1 MVRDEEVDLVQRGT
15 MRDSRGQVRRI
26 AWAALCV
33 LLAARTGG
41 ATTKGPDA
49 GGYLATDSTV
59 YSFVDIAGASGGA
72 SVLADTDDGMAALTL
87 PFPFQF
93 YGQAYTI
100 VCVSSNGALYFVADP
115 GGCAFND
122 FANVDITAVVPPG
135 DRPALLPLWSD
146 LTFQAA
152 GSGAAFYQAMGAPGQ
167 RRFVVQWNNA
177 YPQGSANPVTFQ
189 VVLSEAG
196 HTILFQYKTIA
207 LGAANPASK
216 GALATV
222 GIRNAAGLA
231 NARQIAWSY
240 QASVI
245 GDHSAL
251 LFSAGD
257 SSAPVTTAAVSGPAG
272 SNGWYRG
279 SVQVALTATDAGGGT
294 PSTHYS
300 LDGGP
305 TLPYSSPFGVSGDR
319 IHSLSFFS
327 VDASGNREALNT
339 LAIKIDGTAPTV
351 SAGVQPTSL
360 WPPNGRSATV
370 TVSGTVADVT
380 SGIDPVSARFSVV
393 DEYGQVQPSG
403 PVSIGAGGRYT
414 AAVTLVASR
423 NGNDKDGR
431 TYSIVV
437 RVHDNAGNLG
447 TASAVVRVPHDQGH
461 D

>member
-1 MVRDEEVDLVQRGT
+1 

-33 LLAARTGG
+33 ALAARAGE

-49 GGYLATDSTV
+49 AGYVATDSTV

-72 SVLADTDDGMAALTL
+72 SVLADVDDGMAALTL
-87 PFPFQF
+87 PFPFPF

-100 VCVSSNGALYFVADP
+100 VCVSSNGALYFVGDP

-152 GSGAAFYQAMGAPGQ
+152 GGGAVFYQTMGAPGH
-167 RRFVVQWNNA
+167 RSFVVQWNNA
-177 YPQGSANPVTFQ
+177 YPQGSSNPLTFQ
-189 VVLSEAG
+189 VVLSEPG
-196 HTILFQYKTIA
+196 NVLFQYKTIA

-240 QASVI
+240 QAPVI
-245 GDHSAL
+245 GDNSAL
-251 LFSAGD
+251 LFSASD
-257 SSAPVTTAAVSGPAG
+257 SSAPITTAAVSGPVG

-279 SVQVALTATDAGGGT
+279 PVQVTLTSTDAGGAVA
-294 PSTHYS
+294 STTYS
-300 LDGGP
+300 LDGGA
-305 TLPYSSPFGVSGDR
+305 TVPYTAPFGVAGDG

-327 VDASGNREALNT
+327 VDGSGNTESPNT
-339 LAIKIDGTAPTV
+339 LALKIDGTAPT
-351 SAGVQPTSL
+351 AAAAALPASL
-360 WPPNGRSATV
+360 WPPDGRTVPV
-370 TVSGTVADVT
+370 TVSGTVADAT
-380 SGIDPVSARFSVV
+380 SGVDPSSARFSVV
-393 DEYGQVQPSG
+393 DEYGQVQPTGAVSVGSG
-403 PVSIGAGGRYT
+403 GHYT
-414 AAVTLVASR
+414 AAVSLPASR
-423 NGNDKDGR
+423 NGSDKDGR
-431 TYSIVV
+431 RYTIVV
-437 RVHDNAGNLG
+437 RVLDNAGNLG
-447 TASAVVRVPHDQGH
+447 TATTLVTVPHDREH

>member
-1 MVRDEEVDLVQRGT
+1 
-15 MRDSRGQVRRI
+15 MRDSRGQARRI

-33 LLAARTGG
+33 VLAARAGG

-49 GGYLATDSTV
+49 AGYVATDSTV

-72 SVLADTDDGMAALTL
+72 SVLADADDGMTALTL
-87 PFPFQF
+87 PFAFPF

-100 VCVSSNGALYFVADP
+100 VCVSSNGALYFVGDAA
-115 GGCAFND
+115 GCTFND

-135 DRPALLPLWSD
+135 DRPALMPLWSD

-152 GSGAAFYQAMGAPGQ
+152 GGGAVFYQTVGAPGH

-177 YPQGSANPVTFQ
+177 YPQGSSNPVTFQ

-196 HTILFQYKTIA
+196 HDVLFQYKTTA

-240 QASVI
+240 QAPVI
-245 GDHSAL
+245 GDQSAL

-257 SSAPVTTAAVSGPAG
+257 SSAPVTTATVSGLVG

-279 SVQVALTATDAGGGT
+279 PVQVTLTATDAGGGQA
-294 PSTHYS
+294 STTYN

-305 TLPYSSPFGVSGDR
+305 AVAYSGPFGVSGDR
-319 IHSLSFFS
+319 IHGLTFFS
-327 VDASGNREALNT
+327 VDGSGNTEAPNT
-339 LAIKIDGTAPTV
+339 LAIKIDGTPPTV
-351 SAGVQPTSL
+351 SASAQPASL
-360 WPPNGRSATV
+360 WPPTGNPVTV
-370 TVSGTVADVT
+370 TVSGSVSDAT

-393 DEYGQVQPSG
+393 DEYGKVQPSG
-403 PVSIGAGGRYT
+403 TVTLGAGGHYT
-414 AAVTLVASR
+414 AAVPLVALR
-423 NGNDKDGR
+423 NGGDRDGR
-431 TYSIVV
+431 TYTIVL
-437 RVHDNAGNLG
+437 RVQDNAGNLG
-447 TASAVVRVPHDQGH
+447 TATTVVTVPHDRDH

>member
-1 MVRDEEVDLVQRGT
+1 MVRGEEVDPVQRGT

-33 LLAARTGG
+33 ALAARAGG

-49 GGYLATDSTV
+49 AGYVATDSTV

-100 VCVSSNGALYFVADP
+100 VCVSSNGAMYFVGDP

-135 DRPALLPLWSD
+135 DRPALMPLWSD

-152 GSGAAFYQAMGAPGQ
+152 GGGAVFYQAVGAPGH
-167 RRFVVQWNNA
+167 RSFVVQWNNA
-177 YPQGSANPVTFQ
+177 YPQGSSNPVTFQ
-189 VVLSEAG
+189 VVLSEPG
-196 HTILFQYKTIA
+196 NVLFQYKTIA
-207 LGAANPASK
+207 LGAANPAAK

-240 QASVI
+240 QAPVI
-245 GDHSAL
+245 GDNSAL

-257 SSAPVTTAAVSGPAG
+257 SSAPITTAAVSGPVG

-279 SVQVALTATDAGGGT
+279 PVQVTLTSTDAGGAVA
-294 PSTHYS
+294 STTYS
-300 LDGGP
+300 LDGGA
-305 TLPYSSPFGVSGDR
+305 TVPYTAPFAVSGDG

-327 VDASGNREALNT
+327 VDGSGNTESPNT
-339 LAIKIDGTAPTV
+339 LALKIDGTAPTV
-351 SAGVQPTSL
+351 TAAALPTSL
-360 WPPNGRSATV
+360 WPPDGRTVPV
-370 TVSGTVADVT
+370 TVSGTVADAT
-380 SGIDPVSARFSVV
+380 SGVDPTSARFSVV
-393 DEYGQVQPSG
+393 DEYGQVQPTG
-403 PVSIGAGGRYT
+403 AVSIGSGGHYT
-414 AAVTLVASR
+414 AAVSLPASR
-423 NGNDKDGR
+423 NGNDNDGR
-431 TYSIVV
+431 TYTIVV
-437 RVHDNAGNLG
+437 RVLDNAGNLA
-447 TASAVVRVPHDQGH
+447 TASALVRVPHDEGH